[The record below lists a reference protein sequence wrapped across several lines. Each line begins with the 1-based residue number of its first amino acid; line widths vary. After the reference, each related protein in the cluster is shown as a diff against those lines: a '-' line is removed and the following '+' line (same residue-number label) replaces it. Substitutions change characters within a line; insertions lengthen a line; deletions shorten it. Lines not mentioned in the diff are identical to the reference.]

1 MTFYLANSEFYAK
14 LTIEHHEQY
23 LLQTNKHFENWVV
36 EKYSEHVIG
45 AIETDND
52 GFIDVADVGTINGE
66 ICTYKLTLLFKSE
79 EDKTLFVLKYL

>member
-23 LLQTNKHFENWVV
+23 LFQTNKHFENWVV

-52 GFIDVADVGTINGE
+52 EILDDAVFGTINGE
-66 ICTYKLTLLFKSE
+66 ICTYKLTLLFKSD